1 MAVPAQPESKF
12 TLFPLFCSIQA
23 LNRVDDATRIGE
35 GDGLYSVSQS
45 LPESLLETSSETHP
59 KIMYLGIP

>member
-1 MAVPAQPESKF
+1 MAVPVQPESKF

-23 LNRVDDATRIGE
+23 LNRVDDATRTGE
-35 GDGLYSVSQS
+35 GDVLYSVSQS
-45 LPESLLETSSETHP
+45 LPESLPETSSKTHP